1 MSRSFQHQLQDIGT
15 DILQQEAASL
25 DERRWDDWLALFSA
39 QCEYWMPTWRTDEQL
54 TEDPQSEMSHIYYA
68 NRAGLEDRVMR
79 IRSRRSPAS
88 TPMPRT
94 AHSIG
99 YARLDPET
107 ASDEGRP
114 LADIDRFSLQSS
126 WSCHVFYPFLKRTET
141 FFGLAYYTL
150 VREDGDWRIG
160 KKKIVLQND
169 YIPSMLDIYCV

>member
-1 MSRSFQHQLQDIGT
+1 MTGAAALALQDIGA
-15 DILQQEAASL
+15 DLLRQEAASL

-39 QCEYWMPTWRTDEQL
+39 QCEYWMPTWRTEEQL

-68 NRAGLEDRVMR
+68 SRAGLEDRIMR

-99 YARLDPET
+99 YVRM
-107 ASDEGRP
+107 
-114 LADIDRFSLQSS
+114 IDGPAVGDGHFSLQSS
-126 WSCHVFYPFLKRTET
+126 WSCNVFYPFLKRTET

-150 VREDGDWRIG
+150 VREDDQWRIG
-160 KKKIVLQND
+160 KKKIVLLND